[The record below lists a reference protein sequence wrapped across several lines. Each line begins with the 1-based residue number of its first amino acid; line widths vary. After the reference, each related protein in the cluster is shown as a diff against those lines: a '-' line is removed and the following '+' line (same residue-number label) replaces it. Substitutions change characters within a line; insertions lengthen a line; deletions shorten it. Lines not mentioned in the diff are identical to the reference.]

1 MGRTEA
7 GVCALRHTGLISWRK
22 SFTLSDGVNCV
33 ITMLCDVMVFKQI
46 VLGGIRGAEPG
57 QLDEPRGI
65 VVTAAGVWVV
75 DMNNH
80 RVCLF
85 R

>member
-1 MGRTEA
+1 MGA
-7 GVCALRHTGLISWRK
+7 CCAEIDEHWQ
-22 SFTLSDGVNCV
+22 V
-33 ITMLCDVMVFKQI
+33 

-57 QLDEPRGI
+57 QLDEPRGV